1 MMTTVFQRIGPYE
14 ILEEIGRGGMAA
26 VFLATDTRTSR
37 RVALKLVPTGH
48 DREAREILEAECW
61 GAKLQEQFCR
71 ASGHVP
77 VVYEHGTEW
86 GYFYIA
92 MEYLEGLNLSEVI
105 ARGALKSERA
115 AGIAAQLCEFL
126 EAAHSFEVTIDGRPL
141 RSLLHGDLKP
151 RNIKV
156 TEDDRVKVLDF
167 GIAKALS
174 LSRKV
179 TRNDFGSIAYLS
191 PERLESGEIDPHAD
205 FWAVGVLL
213 YEMVSGGLP
222 FQAPDTRRLEQ
233 RIESRQPPASLE
245 GRCTPGLAAVIGK
258 LLAAR
263 PEDRYAAAAAIRDDL
278 ERVIAGRETQAEHE
292 GWPTRATDEPPTRRT
307 RPPDRVDDQV
317 TQRTREPGAA
327 QETTAAQPSKL
338 VGRTQSSSR
347 ALGVFI
353 SRQPLFRT
361 ALLLIALTSACN
373 EIRVAAVARQL
384 AASVPTRELD
394 ELADAWDQ
402 YEALSR
408 GSLRIGII
416 GLERALAQ
424 QTGILGDRVIA
435 NYRTALP
442 SVRETQWRL
451 AREALAHAV
460 SAVPSARLKAS
471 LRYCDGHL
479 HRIDG
484 EARKARGKT
493 VEAQQE
499 FTDAVTAFREA
510 AELRPD
516 WPDPFLGLART
527 FIYGLEDV
535 DRGAD
540 ALTQAQRLGYT
551 PGDRETTQLADGYRA
566 RGDMLART
574 ARTLAGLAQEQEY
587 LTRAADAYRRA
598 LDLYSRVV
606 SFADVARTM
615 RLTQRAL
622 AQVEQRIAF
631 LSRPDVEPSPQQN
644 PTREDDDLQSRGP
657 SAPHEG
663 RPASAD
669 SSSRVSSGAVS
680 PKRATPI
687 QREGGR

>member
-26 VFLATDTRTSR
+26 VFLATDTRTNR
-37 RVALKLVPTGH
+37 RVALKLVPTGN
-48 DREAREILEAECW
+48 DREAREILEAERW

-77 VVYEHGTEW
+77 AVYEHDTEW

-105 ARGALKSERA
+105 AAGPLTSERA
-115 AGIAAQLCEFL
+115 AGIAVQLCEFL
-126 EAAHSFEVTIDGRPL
+126 EAAHSFEVTIDGRAL

-156 TEDDRVKVLDF
+156 TPDDRVKVLDF

-191 PERLESGEIDPHAD
+191 PERLDSGEIDPQSD

-233 RIESRQPPASLE
+233 RIQSRQPPTPLN
-245 GRCTPGLAAVIGK
+245 GRCTPGLTAVIGK
-258 LLAAR
+258 LLAGR
-263 PEDRYAAAAAIRDDL
+263 PEDRYAAAAAIREDL
-278 ERVIAGRETQAEHE
+278 ERVIAGRATQAEHE
-292 GWPTRATDEPPTRRT
+292 GWPSRATDEPPTRRT
-307 RPPDRVDDQV
+307 RPPERVEDEA
-317 TQRTREPGAA
+317 TRRTREPKAA
-327 QETTAAQPSKL
+327 QQTTTVQQTNVPAKAPSSPGAFRRFL
-338 VGRTQSSSR
+338 SR
-347 ALGVFI
+347 
-353 SRQPLFRT
+353 RPLLRT
-361 ALLLIALTSACN
+361 ALLLMALASACN
-373 EIRVAAVARQL
+373 EIRIAATARRL
-384 AASVPTRELD
+384 AAAVPTRELD
-394 ELADAWDQ
+394 ELADGWDR

-408 GSLRIGII
+408 GSLRIGVIS
-416 GLERALAQ
+416 LELALVE
-424 QTGILGDRVIA
+424 QTAMLSDRVFS

-460 SAVPSARLKAS
+460 SVTPTGRLKAS

-493 VEAQQE
+493 AEAQQE

-510 AELRPD
+510 AELRPN

-540 ALTQAQRLGYT
+540 ALTQAERLGYT
-551 PGDRETTQLADGYRA
+551 AGDRETTQLADGYRA
-566 RGDMLART
+566 RGDTLART
-574 ARTLAGLAQEQEY
+574 ARTLAGLAREQEY
-587 LTRAADAYRRA
+587 LTRSAEAYRRA
-598 LDLYSRVV
+598 LDLYANVV

-615 RLTQRAL
+615 RQTQRAL
-622 AQVEQRIAF
+622 GQVEHRIAD
-631 LSRPDVEPSPQQN
+631 LSQPAVPPPSAQN
-644 PTREDDDLQSRGP
+644 PESGGDDPKAREG
-657 SAPHEG
+657 G
-663 RPASAD
+663 PASAD
-669 SSSRVSSGAVS
+669 SSPPISDGAAA
-680 PKRATPI
+680 PKRAEPHR
-687 QREGGR
+687 REGLR

>member
-48 DREAREILEAECW
+48 DREAREILEAERW
-61 GAKLQEQFCR
+61 GARLQEQFCLK
-71 ASGHVP
+71 SGHVP
-77 VVYEHGTEW
+77 AVYEHGTDW

-105 ARGALKSERA
+105 AAGPMSSERA
-115 AGIAAQLCEFL
+115 AGIAVQLCEFL
-126 EAAHSFEVTIDGRPL
+126 EAAHNFEVTIDGRPL

-156 TEDDRVKVLDF
+156 TADNRVKVLDF

-191 PERLESGEIDPHAD
+191 PERLDSGEIDPQSD
-205 FWAVGVLL
+205 FWAIGVLL
-213 YEMVSGGLP
+213 YEMVSGSLP

-233 RIESRQPPASLE
+233 RILSRRPPTSL
-245 GRCTPGLAAVIGK
+245 GKGCTPGLAAVIGK
-258 LLAAR
+258 LLAGR
-263 PEDRYAAAAAIRDDL
+263 PEDRYSAAAAIREDL
-278 ERVIAGRETQAEHE
+278 ECTIAGRETQAAQQ
-292 GWPTRATDEPPTRRT
+292 GWPSRAIDEAPTQRT
-307 RPPDRVDDQV
+307 RPPERVEDEA
-317 TQRTREPGAA
+317 TRRTREPGAA
-327 QETTAAQPSKL
+327 HDTTAVQP
-338 VGRTQSSSR
+338 GRPAGLPPPSSGAPRKPASR
-347 ALGVFI
+347 RPVL
-353 SRQPLFRT
+353 LT
-361 ALLLIALTSACN
+361 ALLLMALATACN
-373 EIRVAAVARQL
+373 EIGVAARARRL
-384 AASVPTRELD
+384 AATVPAKQLD
-394 ELADAWDQ
+394 GLADVWDQ
-402 YEALSR
+402 DDALSR
-408 GSLRIGII
+408 RSLRIGVI

-424 QTGILGDRVIA
+424 QTGVLSDRVIA
-435 NYRTALP
+435 NYRTPLP

-451 AREALAHAV
+451 AREALARAV
-460 SAVPSARLKAS
+460 SVVPTRRLKAS

-493 VEAQQE
+493 GEAERE
-499 FTDAVTAFREA
+499 FGDAVTAFREA
-510 AELRPD
+510 AELRPN

-566 RGDMLART
+566 RADALART
-574 ARTLAGLAQEQEY
+574 ARALSGLAREQDY
-587 LTRAADAYRRA
+587 LTRAAEAYRRA
-598 LDLYSRVV
+598 LDLYATVV

-622 AQVEQRIAF
+622 GQVEQRIAL
-631 LSRPDVEPSPQQN
+631 LSRPATPPPQQN
-644 PTREDDDLQSRGP
+644 PVPEDDDSQSRGTV
-657 SAPHEG
+657 APT
-663 RPASAD
+663 
-669 SSSRVSSGAVS
+669 
-680 PKRATPI
+680 RAAPI
-687 QREGGR
+687 ERQGGR

>member
-1 MMTTVFQRIGPYE
+1 MTTVFQRVGPYE

-37 RVALKLVPTGH
+37 RVALKLVPTGT
-48 DREAREILEAECW
+48 DREAREILEAERW
-61 GAKLQEQFCR
+61 GARLQEQFCR

-105 ARGALKSERA
+105 AAGPLSSERA
-115 AGIAAQLCEFL
+115 AGIAVQLCEFL

-156 TEDDRVKVLDF
+156 TQDDRVKVLDF

-191 PERLESGEIDPHAD
+191 PERLDSGEIDPQAD

-233 RIESRQPPASLE
+233 RIQSGQPPPPLG

-258 LLAAR
+258 LLAGR
-263 PEDRYAAAAAIRDDL
+263 PEDRYPAAAVIREDL

-292 GWPTRATDEPPTRRT
+292 GWLTRATDQPPTRRT
-307 RPPDRVDDQV
+307 RPPETVEDEATR
-317 TQRTREPGAA
+317 RTREPRAA
-327 QETTAAQPSKL
+327 QETAVAQPSEL
-338 VGRTQSSSR
+338 AGQTAVPSS
-347 ALGVFI
+347 APGKKAI
-353 SRQPLFRT
+353 SRWSLLRT

-373 EIRVAAVARQL
+373 EIRVAGVARRL
-384 AASVPTRELD
+384 AAAVPTRELD
-394 ELADAWDQ
+394 GLAEAWDQ
-402 YEALSR
+402 YEDLRR
-408 GSLRIGII
+408 GSLGIGVVR
-416 GLERALAQ
+416 LEQALAQ
-424 QTGILGDRVIA
+424 QTGMLGDRVIA
-435 NYRTALP
+435 NYRTAMP

-460 SAVPSARLKAS
+460 SAVPLAQLKAS

-484 EARKARGKT
+484 EARKARGKSA
-493 VEAQQE
+493 EAQQE

-510 AELRPD
+510 AELRPT

-566 RGDMLART
+566 RGDTLART

-587 LTRAADAYRRA
+587 LTRAAEAYRRA
-598 LDLYSRVV
+598 LDLYAKVV

-622 AQVEQRIAF
+622 GHD
-631 LSRPDVEPSPQQN
+631 LSHPAVQPSPPQSPAPGDDSQS
-644 PTREDDDLQSRGP
+644 REPVSSKRDDLNG
-657 SAPHEG
+657 
-663 RPASAD
+663 
-669 SSSRVSSGAVS
+669 
-680 PKRATPI
+680 
-687 QREGGR
+687 REGER

>member
-1 MMTTVFQRIGPYE
+1 MMTTVFQRVGPYE

-26 VFLATDTRTSR
+26 VFLATDTRTNR

-77 VVYEHGTEW
+77 AVYEHGTAW

-105 ARGALKSERA
+105 AAGPLESVRA

-126 EAAHSFEVTIDGRPL
+126 EAAHGFEVTIDGRPL

-156 TEDDRVKVLDF
+156 TGDDRIKVLDF

-191 PERLESGEIDPHAD
+191 PERLESGEIDRHAD

-233 RIESRQPPASLE
+233 RIASRQPPASLG

-258 LLAAR
+258 LLAGR
-263 PEDRYAAAAAIRDDL
+263 PEDRYAAATAIREDL
-278 ERVIAGRETQAEHE
+278 ERVMAGQDTQAARE
-292 GWPTRATDEPPTRRT
+292 GWPNRAADEPATRRT
-307 RPPDRVDDQV
+307 RPPDTVEDEV
-317 TQRTREPGAA
+317 TRRTKEPQTAPKI
-327 QETTAAQPSKL
+327 TTATPPQIASRIAPSSAAP
-338 VGRTQSSSR
+338 RRS
-347 ALGVFI
+347 
-353 SRQPLFRT
+353 LFRRP
-361 ALLLIALTSACN
+361 LLRGTLLVIVLASACN
-373 EIRVAAVARQL
+373 EMRVAAVAGQL
-384 AASVPTRELD
+384 AAAVPTMELD
-394 ELADAWDQ
+394 GLDNGWSQ
-402 YEALSR
+402 YGALSR
-408 GSLRIGII
+408 RSRFRIGVI
-416 GLERALAQ
+416 GLERALAR
-424 QTGILGDRVIA
+424 QTVMLSDRVIA
-435 NYRTALP
+435 NYRTPLP
-442 SVRETQWRL
+442 TVRETQWKL
-451 AREALAHAV
+451 SREALAHAV
-460 SAVPSARLKAS
+460 SAAPSRRLEAS
-471 LRYCDGHL
+471 LRYCEGHL

-493 VEAQQE
+493 ADAQQE

-510 AELRPD
+510 AELRPN

-540 ALTQAQRLGYT
+540 ALTQAQHLGYA

-566 RGDMLART
+566 RGDTLART

-598 LDLYSRVV
+598 LDLYEKAAG
-606 SFADVARTM
+606 FADVPRTM
-615 RLTQRAL
+615 RLTQRSL
-622 AQVEQRIAF
+622 GQIEQRIAL
-631 LSRPDVEPSPQQN
+631 LSRPAVEPSPPQ
-644 PTREDDDLQSRGP
+644 PLTPVGDDARPRGAT
-657 SAPHEG
+657 APHEA
-663 RPASAD
+663 R
-669 SSSRVSSGAVS
+669 R
-680 PKRATPI
+680 
-687 QREGGR
+687 

>member
-1 MMTTVFQRIGPYE
+1 MMTTVFQRVGPYE

-26 VFLATDTRTSR
+26 VFLATDTRTGR
-37 RVALKLVPTGH
+37 RVALKLVPTGN
-48 DREAREILEAECW
+48 DREAREIVEAERW

-77 VVYEHGTEW
+77 AVYEHGTEW

-105 ARGALKSERA
+105 ASGPFDSARA

-126 EAAHSFEVTIDGRPL
+126 EAAHGFQVTIDGRPL

-151 RNIKV
+151 RNIRV
-156 TEDDRVKVLDF
+156 TQGDRVKVLDF

-191 PERLESGEIDPHAD
+191 PERLDSGEMDRQAD

-233 RIESRQPPASLE
+233 RIQSGQPPASLG

-258 LLAAR
+258 LLAGR
-263 PEDRYAAAAAIRDDL
+263 PEDRYAAAVAIREDL
-278 ERVIAGRETQAEHE
+278 ERVIAGQETQAEHE
-292 GWPTRATDEPPTRRT
+292 GWPVRATDQPPTRRT
-307 RPPDRVDDQV
+307 RHPERVEDEV
-317 TQRTREPGAA
+317 TRHTQKPKAA
-327 QETTAAQPSKL
+327 QGTTVAQPSDL
-338 VGRTQSSSR
+338 VGQTQPSPGAR
-347 ALGVFI
+347 GTFI
-353 SRQPLFRT
+353 SRRPLLR
-361 ALLLIALTSACN
+361 AVLLLVALATGCN
-373 EIRVAAVARQL
+373 EIGVATVASRL
-384 AASVPTRELD
+384 AGTVPTRELD
-394 ELADAWDQ
+394 GLAEVWDQ
-402 YEALSR
+402 YDALSR
-408 GSLRIGII
+408 RSLKIGVI
-416 GLERALAQ
+416 GLKHALAQ
-424 QTGILGDRVIA
+424 QTAMLGDRVIA

-451 AREALAHAV
+451 AREALARAV
-460 SAVPSARLKAS
+460 SAVPSRRLKAS
-471 LRYCDGHL
+471 LWYCDGHL

-484 EARKARGKT
+484 EARKARGRT

-499 FTDAVTAFREA
+499 FTDAVTAFRES
-510 AELRPD
+510 AELRPN

-540 ALTQAQRLGYT
+540 ALTQAQRFGYT

-566 RGDMLART
+566 RGDTLTRT

-587 LTRAADAYRRA
+587 LTRAAEAYRRA
-598 LDLYSRVV
+598 LDLYAKVV
-606 SFADVARTM
+606 SFADVARAM

-622 AQVEQRIAF
+622 GQVEQRIAD
-631 LSRPDVEPSPQQN
+631 LSRPAVQPSPPQN
-644 PTREDDDLQSRGP
+644 PAQGGD
-657 SAPHEG
+657 
-663 RPASAD
+663 
-669 SSSRVSSGAVS
+669 VSSGAVS
-680 PKRATPI
+680 PTRAMPN
-687 QREGGR
+687 QLEGGR

>member
-1 MMTTVFQRIGPYE
+1 MMTTVFQRVGPYE

-26 VFLATDTRTSR
+26 VFLATDTRTNR

-48 DREAREILEAECW
+48 DREAREILDAECW

-71 ASGHVP
+71 TSGHVP

-92 MEYLEGLNLSEVI
+92 MEYVEGLNLSEVI
-105 ARGALKSERA
+105 ARGALNSERA
-115 AGIAAQLCEFL
+115 AGIAVQLCEFL
-126 EAAHSFEVTIDGRPL
+126 DAAHGFEVTIDGRPL

-233 RIESRQPPASLE
+233 RIESRQPPASLG
-245 GRCTPGLAAVIGK
+245 GRCSPGLAAVIGK

-278 ERVIAGRETQAEHE
+278 ERVIAGRETRAEHE

-307 RPPDRVDDQV
+307 RPPERVEDQI
-317 TQRTREPGAA
+317 TQRTREPRAA
-327 QETTAAQPSKL
+327 LETTAAQPSKL
-338 VGRTQSSSR
+338 VGETRSSSA
-347 ALGVFI
+347 ALGTFLL
-353 SRQPLFRT
+353 RQPLLRT

-373 EIRVAAVARQL
+373 EIRVAAAARRL

-402 YEALSR
+402 YDALSR
-408 GSLRIGII
+408 GSLRIGVI

-424 QTGILGDRVIA
+424 QTGALGDRVIA

-460 SAVPSARLKAS
+460 SAAPTARLKAS

-510 AELRPD
+510 AELRPN

-540 ALTQAQRLGYT
+540 ALTQAQRLGYI

-566 RGDMLART
+566 RGDTLART

-598 LDLYSRVV
+598 LDLYAKVV

-615 RLTQRAL
+615 RLTQRSL
-622 AQVEQRIAF
+622 GQVEQRIAE
-631 LSRPDVEPSPQQN
+631 LAPQ
-644 PTREDDDLQSRGP
+644 
-657 SAPHEG
+657 
-663 RPASAD
+663 
-669 SSSRVSSGAVS
+669 
-680 PKRATPI
+680 
-687 QREGGR
+687 